1 VARFRRQ
8 QPITPRSD
16 SDSFETKTLH
26 RAQSDDRV
34 DMTNDNKFI
43 HIPLRQT
50 QSQENLMS
58 SSPDE
63 IKPPI
68 IMNKQRERIEVNQS
82 MSSGGFPLLLQQQ
95 QQTEMPTTPDKKVV
109 NEN

>member
-16 SDSFETKTLH
+16 SDPFETNTLH
-26 RAQSDDRV
+26 RAQSDNRV
-34 DMTNDNKFI
+34 DMTNDNKSI

-95 QQTEMPTTPDKKVV
+95 QQQTEMPTTPDKKVV
-109 NEN
+109 N